1 MRRGRTETPPVRSRP
16 PDRAQFGW
24 IGVPVRIAL
33 EGNRLT
39 DFQGQII
46 GFDRS
51 WVKVRFGVKT
61 PRPPEGTGVGLQF
74 GPTGREA
81 TLPLRGIVWRVDP
94 DGVMTVLLSLSTP
107 EFQRLKSLAA
117 RVADERTA
125 PLKPPP
131 PPVGAHSPWVP
142 PHPSPAEGAQTPSRR
157 APEESVEA
165 SGEPASPS
173 PSLAAEVP
181 AEAVGASA
189 ERASSLPD
197 EGPKAAPVEP
207 PPESS
212 QPAPDYKGAAR
223 HFFEGLRA
231 KPVNL
236 SLWCALGATM
246 YHLGKKKAA
255 AEILQHVVRYE
266 RFDSPEVR
274 LARSWLG
281 RMGAV
286 GEEEGEERHRAEPG
300 AASPSGTRAERVE
313 PPRARPAADPA
324 PRTEKHPV
332 EVRRKPSGRPAML
345 QDEFG
350 YFEAAPQSPQRG
362 LPTAPP
368 QPRARRA
375 SPAEAAE
382 SRAKPPA
389 QAPQGGIRVAGAA
402 RRGRS
407 GPGPADQAAL
417 LAAQGN
423 YAEAARLYADAL
435 RATPENAS
443 LWYALGVTL
452 RHLNKPQEAVEALQR
467 VIRHGEPE
475 SLVRLARLWLQ
486 RGGIG
491 GPDRDGP

>member
-16 PDRAQFGW
+16 SDRARFAW

-33 EGNRLT
+33 EGDRLT

-46 GFDRS
+46 AFDRS
-51 WVKVRFGVKT
+51 WVKVRFGAKK
-61 PRPPEGTGVGLQF
+61 PRPREGTGVGLQF

-81 TLPLRGIVWRVDP
+81 MLPLKGIVWRVDP
-94 DGVMTVLLSLSTP
+94 DGVTTVLLSLSTP
-107 EFQRLKSLAA
+107 EFRRLESLAA
-117 RVADERTA
+117 A
-125 PLKPPP
+125 LKPPPPP
-131 PPVGAHSPWVP
+131 PPVGAHSPWSP
-142 PHPSPAEGAQTPSRR
+142 PPPSPAEKAPTPS
-157 APEESVEA
+157 P

-181 AEAVGASA
+181 A
-189 ERASSLPD
+189 ASSPSLAD

-207 PPESS
+207 PPASS
-212 QPAPDYKGAAR
+212 PPAPDYKAAAR
-223 HFFEGLRA
+223 SFFEGLRA
-231 KPVNL
+231 QPVNL
-236 SLWCALGATM
+236 SLWWALGATM
-246 YHLGKKKAA
+246 YRLGKKKAA
-255 AEILQHVVRYE
+255 AEILEHVVRHG
-266 RFDSPEVR
+266 RLDSREVR

-286 GEEEGEERHRAEPG
+286 AEEEAEERHRAEPG
-300 AASPSGTRAERVE
+300 AASHSGTRAEEVE
-313 PPRARPAADPA
+313 PPRARPAGDPA
-324 PRTEKHPV
+324 PRTETLPV
-332 EVRRKPSGRPAML
+332 EVRRKPSNRPAML

-350 YFEAAPQSPQRG
+350 YFEAAPESRRRG

-382 SRAKPPA
+382 SRATPPA
-389 QAPQGGIRVAGAA
+389 QAPQGGKRVAGAA

-407 GPGPADQAAL
+407 GPDPAAQAAL

-423 YAEAARLYADAL
+423 YAEAARLYAAAL

-452 RHLNKPQEAVEALQR
+452 RHLNKPQEAAEALQQ

-486 RGGIG
+486 RGGVG